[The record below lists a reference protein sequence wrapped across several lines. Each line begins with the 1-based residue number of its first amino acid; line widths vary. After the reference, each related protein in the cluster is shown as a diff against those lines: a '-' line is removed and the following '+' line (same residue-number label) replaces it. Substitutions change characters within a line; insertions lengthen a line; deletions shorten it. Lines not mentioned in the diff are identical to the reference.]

1 MSLLFC
7 VNISHTFSK
16 WFYFLTVDLCLLF
29 PLLHYTFKRQPHKMV
44 KLTQTI
50 RRQQPTN
57 CLSLFDHFV
66 GLALKGLYSSSNV
79 LVRSQQCNTLK
90 QYPELYAIGFGTDYY
105 ILELLNEFLVVV
117 GRYLCKVNNKDT
129 RASPEKV
136 LLMPYC

>member
-1 MSLLFC
+1 MVLL
-7 VNISHTFSK
+7 
-16 WFYFLTVDLCLLF
+16 LTVALW
-29 PLLHYTFKRQPHKMV
+29 
-44 KLTQTI
+44 
-50 RRQQPTN
+50 QQPTN

-79 LVRSQQCNTLK
+79 LVRSQQCNTLE
-90 QYPELYAIGFGTDYY
+90 QYPELYAISFGTDYY
-105 ILELLNEFLVVV
+105 TLELLNEFLVIV